1 MRRRQLKPGGVDPFR
16 TALALEELDLP
27 REAAERMREAA
38 ERMREPK
45 RHIVGTKRPRGLA
58 ILHVGST
65 PVAMG
70 AVSCSMVNDRL
81 TAGRPLP
88 PA

>member
-27 REAAERMREAA
+27 REAT

-70 AVSCSMVNDRL
+70 AVSRSMVNDRL